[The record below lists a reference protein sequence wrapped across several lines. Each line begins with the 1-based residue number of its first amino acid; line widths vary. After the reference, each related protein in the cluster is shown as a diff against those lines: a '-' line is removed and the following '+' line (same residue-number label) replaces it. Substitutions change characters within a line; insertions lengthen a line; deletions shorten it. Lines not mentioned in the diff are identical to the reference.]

1 MTLKRAVSWTFHK
14 LIWFSAILL
23 VMAAVLLSLLRYGL
37 PYFPDLTKP
46 LERQVSASLGQ
57 QVHINQ
63 LALSWRQQGPAIE
76 LSNFK
81 LGDAAADALSVDVDR
96 LWVVID
102 FWESLT
108 ERQWVLQQFILEQ
121 ADIQLDVRRLT
132 QGDGSSVQLDQVEQL
147 FLSQLESFSFQQS
160 TLQVTPLSGNPR
172 TIDIERL
179 TWSNRGRTHQG
190 VGQFRVKNF
199 TPNRLNFV
207 LQLEGRRWRDMVG
220 QFYVDSRGID
230 VSPWL
235 EKQVPGIDITDSN
248 VNFTAWLDI
257 YQGQVSQAL
266 LRILDNRLTM
276 QRDNRVVDLHIPS
289 GEVQMQRQGQGWLIN
304 SAPMTVEVENNTLEW
319 PAMRVQNVA
328 DTLRAS
334 VEGVPASKLIP
345 VLQLIDDEGRL
356 YNYLQSAGLDARANL
371 FIQDSAQ
378 FPWHWRAELIDI
390 NASGSADIPAFSPLS
405 MTLEGNLKHLQWTL
419 NAPQLTVTSDRL
431 SEQRAWQLKDV
442 ELNGTV
448 EQIADGWQVTWR
460 ESQLAINDMQLSGRG
475 AWRSVSALQ
484 PAFEL
489 VVASRQPFAVDTLKS
504 ALPDVMGEDL
514 KRYLSNALKAGTVEQ
529 LTLAWRA
536 QQMMLPSQVQEGVF
550 SAGIHFDTLTYQFQ
564 PNWPA
569 IQELPL
575 TLDFYQHGLA
585 MHATQG
591 RINGVTIEEVNAQ
604 IPDLLDAGRGLQV
617 ESKVAGP
624 AQSVRS
630 VFQQSPLTS
639 VAEVFNQVMPEN
651 RISGQF
657 NLDIPFD
664 GSREVG
670 VNVKADLANN
680 RVYIDAI
687 DQWFDVRSGQLIIDD
702 QQVTTKDLVL
712 AWFGRPF
719 SSKIVGAPKQD
730 SYQLS
735 IENELDWQL
744 EPLFKA
750 LPKQGWSRYFYGA
763 VNGIANIDLDIADQ
777 VKVTAN
783 SQLDLTGLESRL
795 PQPLNKEFGENWQLD
810 VSLKGNGNDLALD
823 VRSGERL
830 RWRSAWQPGV
840 QQWQYA
846 SLSIGQPSALP
857 EMNTQATFD
866 IRAYL
871 PELAIGHW
879 YDLLYFISDSFAN
892 SGASDADREQSL
904 SAWYLPDSIRIK
916 TDELSWGQQSFS
928 NADIDIFPQDRVWQA
943 RILADQLSVR
953 AQLPEDFL
961 SEPIK
966 VSADFAQL
974 NTDNLKQ
981 DTSSDS
987 ETTDYEWVSRVPPLD
1002 ITCNVCRLDDHH
1014 LGRVSAK
1021 LVPIEGGIALNQ
1033 LKMANET
1040 EQLDASGFWMVS
1052 EGQPFT
1058 QLSGELTTSDIGE
1071 LLREY
1076 GLETAIRDSSA
1087 TIAFGVRW
1095 NDHPH
1100 QVDFDTLSGALQ
1112 WDFGQGY
1119 LAEVSDGGARLFS
1132 LLSLDGILRKLTL
1145 DFRDVFSQGMFYTDL
1160 NGSVQ
1165 IAQGVLTTNDT
1176 QLFGSAGDM
1185 VIRGSTDLEKQSLD
1199 YELTYAPKVTSS
1211 LPVILAW
1218 MVNPPSGLAA
1228 LLIDKVLQDAK
1239 VISLLRYRVTGTID
1253 NPVVE
1258 EVERDSRPVDIPE
1271 LEKEKEANNDATSTQ
1286 RNPTQ

>member
-14 LIWFSAILL
+14 LIWLSAILL

-37 PYFPDLTKP
+37 PYFPDLTNP

-57 QVHINQ
+57 QVNINQ

-81 LGDAAADALSVDVDR
+81 LGDEATDALSVDVDR

-102 FWESLT
+102 FWESIT

-121 ADIQLDVRRLT
+121 ADIRLDLRRMG
-132 QGDGSSVQLDQVEQL
+132 QDGNRSVEFDQVEQL

-160 TLQVTPLSGNPR
+160 TLQVTSLKGNAR
-172 TIDIERL
+172 TFDIERL
-179 TWSNRGRTHQG
+179 TWSNRGRSHQG

-220 QFYVDSRGID
+220 QFYLDSRGID

-235 EKQVPGIDITDSN
+235 EKQIPGVDITDSN

-257 YQGQVSQAL
+257 YQGQISEAL
-266 LRILDNRLTM
+266 MRILDNRLTM

-289 GEVQMQRQGQGWLIN
+289 GEVQMTRQGQGWLVN
-304 SAPMTVEVENNTLEW
+304 SAPMTVEVDNNTLEW

-334 VEGVPASKLIP
+334 VEGVPISKLIP
-345 VLQLIDDEGRL
+345 VLQLLNDKGAL
-356 YNYLQSAGLDARANL
+356 YQQLQSAALSADANVYL
-371 FIQDSAQ
+371 QDSEPY
-378 FPWHWRAELIDI
+378 PWHWRAELL
-390 NASGSADIPAFSPLS
+390 NVSASGDDKIPAFSPLAIS
-405 MTLEGNLKHLQWTL
+405 LEGNVDHALWTIQ
-419 NAPQLTVTSDRL
+419 APQLTVTSDRL
-431 SEQRAWQLKDV
+431 SEQRAWQMQDLQLQGEIKTAKNGVQVRWHDSHV
-442 ELNGTV
+442 SLNDIQLNG
-448 EQIADGWQVTWR
+448 
-460 ESQLAINDMQLSGRG
+460 RG
-475 AWRSVSALQ
+475 VWRSETTAE
-484 PAFEL
+484 PTFEL
-489 VVASRQPFAVDTLKS
+489 AVTSLQPFAVESLRA
-504 ALPDVMGEDL
+504 ALPDAMGKDL
-514 KRYLSNALKAGTVEQ
+514 KRYLSNALSGGTVKH
-529 LTLAWRA
+529 LTLAWRG
-536 QQMMLPSQVQEGVF
+536 QELTLPSTFDQGVF
-550 SAGIHFDTLTYQFQ
+550 SAGVEFDTLTYKFQ
-564 PNWPA
+564 SNWPA

-575 TLDFYQHGLA
+575 TLDFYQHGLS
-585 MHATQG
+585 MFATQG
-591 RINGVTIEEVNAQ
+591 RINGVTIEQVEAR

-617 ESKVAGP
+617 MSQVAGP

-651 RISGQF
+651 RISGAF

-670 VNVKADLANN
+670 VDVQADLSNN
-680 RVYIDAI
+680 RIYIDAI
-687 DQWFDVRSGQLIIDD
+687 DQWFDVRSGQLLIDD
-702 QQVTTKDLVL
+702 QQVTTNDLVL

-719 SSKIVGAPKQD
+719 ASKVVGTPQD
-730 SYQLS
+730 DGYQLT

-763 VNGIANIDLDIADQ
+763 VNGIVDIDLNIAEQ
-777 VKVTAN
+777 VKVTADA
-783 SQLDLTGLESRL
+783 QLDLTGLESRL

-810 VSLKGNGNDLALD
+810 VSLKGNGSDLSLD

-840 QQWQYA
+840 PQWQYA
-846 SLSIGQPSALP
+846 SLAIGEPDALP

-871 PELAIGHW
+871 PELAIGQW
-879 YDLLYFISDSFAN
+879 YDLLYFISDSFADEGRDD
-892 SGASDADREQSL
+892 SEGDQSL

-916 TDELSWGQQSFS
+916 TDQLSWGQQSFS
-928 NADIDIFPQDRVWQA
+928 NADIDIFPEQQVWQA
-943 RILADQLSVR
+943 RVLADQLSVR
-953 AQLPEDFL
+953 AELPEDFL
-961 SEPIK
+961 AEPIK

-974 NTDNLKQ
+974 NTDNLQ
-981 DTSSDS
+981 Q
-987 ETTDYEWVSRVPPLD
+987 ETTSDIKETDYDWVSRVPPLD
-1002 ITCNVCRLDDHH
+1002 ITCNVCRLDNHH

-1021 LVPIEGGIALNQ
+1021 LVPIDGGIAVNQ
-1033 LKMANET
+1033 LKVANET
-1040 EQLDASGFWMVS
+1040 EQVDASGFWMVS
-1052 EGQPFT
+1052 DGQPFT
-1058 QLSGELTTSDIGE
+1058 QLSGELATSDIGE

-1076 GLETAIRDSSA
+1076 GMETAIRDSSA

-1100 QVDFDTLSGALQ
+1100 RVDFDTLSGALQ

-1119 LAEVSDGGARLFS
+1119 LAEVSDGGARIFS

-1185 VIRGSTDLEKQSLD
+1185 AIRGTTDLETQSLD

-1271 LEKEKEANNDATSTQ
+1271 LEKDKEANSDATSTQ
-1286 RNPTQ
+1286 RSSTQ